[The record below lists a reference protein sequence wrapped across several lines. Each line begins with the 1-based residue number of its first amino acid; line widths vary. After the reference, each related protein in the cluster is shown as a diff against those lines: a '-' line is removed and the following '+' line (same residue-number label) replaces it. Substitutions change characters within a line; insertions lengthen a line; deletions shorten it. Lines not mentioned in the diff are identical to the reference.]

1 MRISF
6 NLPLLCYAFL
16 TVTTLTSC
24 MDASIT
30 KMFTDSGSTIL
41 PPAAPLRSEVG
52 FIAGQIVTTNNGVVI
67 KGAFN
72 ETSEKMKLKNDVQI
86 EGVFYE

>member
-1 MRISF
+1 
-6 NLPLLCYAFL
+6 
-16 TVTTLTSC
+16 

-30 KMFTDSGSTIL
+30 KLVAESGSIIL
-41 PPAAPLRSEVG
+41 PPAEPLGSEVG
-52 FIAGQIVTTNNGVVI
+52 FIAGQIVTTKNGVVV

-72 ETSEKMKLKNDVQI
+72 ETSEKVRLKNDVQI